1 MVDENI
7 FMLVDDEGNE
17 AEYEFISHIAYK
29 GGDFAVFLP
38 TAEEEL
44 DVMILSMEV
53 DEKGNEF
60 LGSVDD
66 EELLEELF
74 EIFKSQE
81 KDRFNFIEE

>member
-29 GGDFAVFLP
+29 GGDYAVFLP
-38 TAEEEL
+38 TDEEEM
-44 DVMILSMEV
+44 DVLILAMEA
-53 DEKGNEF
+53 DENGDEY

-66 EELLEELF
+66 EELLQELF
-74 EIFKSQE
+74 DIFKAQE
-81 KDRFNFIEE
+81 GDRFNFAD